1 MSNVI
6 DFTPKGEMEV
16 EFDAIDE
23 DRVNYVA
30 HQLTCVMAG
39 VDAMTE
45 VTWQEIFQGAL
56 LATIF
61 AGQTAGYEPEDVEE
75 AFHSMRITDGDNE
88 GC

>member
-6 DFTPKGEMEV
+6 DFTPKGDMEI
-16 EFDAIDE
+16 EFDAIDD

-30 HQLTCVMAG
+30 HQLTCFMAG

-56 LATIF
+56 FATIF
-61 AGQTAGYEPEDVEE
+61 AGQTAGYEPQDVEE
-75 AFHSMRITDGDNE
+75 AFHSMRITDGDDE

>member
-6 DFTPKGEMEV
+6 DFPANGELEI
-16 EFDAIDE
+16 EFDAIDD

-30 HQLTCVMAG
+30 HQLTCLMAG
-39 VDAMTE
+39 VDTMTE

-61 AGQTAGYEPEDVEE
+61 AGQTAGYEPQDVEA
-75 AFHSMRITDGDNE
+75 AFHSMRITDGDDE

>member
-6 DFTPKGEMEV
+6 DFPANGDLEIK
-16 EFDAIDE
+16 FDAIDD

-30 HQLTCVMAG
+30 QQLICVMAG
-39 VDAMTE
+39 ADAMTE
-45 VTWQEIFQGAL
+45 VTWQEIFHGAL

-61 AGQTAGYEPEDVEE
+61 AGQTAGYDPEDVEA
-75 AFHSMRITDGDNE
+75 AFHSMRITDGDDE